1 MNITT
6 IFGVLKLALQVYQ
19 DERGDAKDRLV
30 KKLNKLESDYY
41 EEMSRP
47 DSERSDLFLIISC
60 SSSTSSV
67 KNLSQNKITE
77 STDIQEPKIPFHPQK
92 AFYPLRMTQNGD
104 IVATYQWRDCV
115 SRFIWCTKWETK
127 KLEFKDLS
135 WFYLNGFGLKKRS
148 EPE

>member
-47 DSERSDLFLIISC
+47 DSERSDLFFD
-60 SSSTSSV
+60 
-67 KNLSQNKITE
+67 NL
-77 STDIQEPKIPFHPQK
+77 
-92 AFYPLRMTQNGD
+92 M
-104 IVATYQWRDCV
+104 
-115 SRFIWCTKWETK
+115 
-127 KLEFKDLS
+127 LEFNQLGKELISKQD
-135 WFYLNGFGLKKRS
+135 N
-148 EPE
+148 